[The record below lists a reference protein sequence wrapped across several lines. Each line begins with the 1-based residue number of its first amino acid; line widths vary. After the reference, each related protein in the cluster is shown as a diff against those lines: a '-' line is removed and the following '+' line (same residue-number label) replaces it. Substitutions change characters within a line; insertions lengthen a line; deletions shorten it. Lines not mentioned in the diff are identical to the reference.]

1 MYRLIKRD
9 VYWNQIRQVCLAIIQ
24 GQKID
29 DDRKLNDAFDKIIDK
44 NGAQVDKNSP
54 LCDKIKIILT
64 IAEKKIGS

>member
-24 GQKID
+24 DQKID
-29 DDRKLNDAFDKIIDK
+29 DDRNLNDAFDKIIDK

-54 LCDKIKIILT
+54 LHDKIKNILS